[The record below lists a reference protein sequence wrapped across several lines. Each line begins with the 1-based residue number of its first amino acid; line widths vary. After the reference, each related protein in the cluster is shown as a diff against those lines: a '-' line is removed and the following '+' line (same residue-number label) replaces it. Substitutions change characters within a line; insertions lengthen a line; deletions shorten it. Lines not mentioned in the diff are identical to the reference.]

1 MASIERTAYPQFPRL
16 LTTLDLQRFFSP
28 AAEELAWVDKPARG
42 VAQRL
47 ALMVQ
52 LKSFQYLHHFVAV
65 DQIPP
70 EVVEHIAACM
80 GLPPRREITYPAA
93 HRSLYRHNEAVRE
106 LLGVRPFTG
115 PRARAD
121 AAGIAREVCRVV
133 NTRTDIIN
141 ILICELV
148 RIGYELPS
156 FGLWSRSPS
165 ASTRWPSAP
174 SSTRSRIG

>member
-1 MASIERTAYPQFPRL
+1 MASIERTAYPRFPRL

-28 AAEELAWVDKPARG
+28 APQELEWVVKPARG
-42 VAQRL
+42 TAQRL

-52 LKSFQYLHHFVAV
+52 LKCFQYLHHFAAV

-80 GLPPRREITYPAA
+80 GMPPQREITYPNA
-93 HRSLYRHNEAVRE
+93 HRSLYRHHDAVRE
-106 LLGVRPFTG
+106 LLGVRSFTG

-121 AAGIAREVCRVV
+121 AARIAREVCHIVS
-133 NTRTDIIN
+133 TRTDIIN
-141 ILICELV
+141 ILISELI

-156 FGLWSRSPS
+156 LG
-165 ASTRWPSAP
+165 
-174 SSTRSRIG
+174 